1 MAPKGMNKKLLSISL
16 ALPILIIGI
25 GYSLASY
32 KVINQRNS
40 PISQSTVRTSQVR
53 LKTQQ
58 PQPFLI
64 SARDEEKKECQWL
77 GICKEK

>member
-1 MAPKGMNKKLLSISL
+1 MNTKLLSLSL
-16 ALPILIIGI
+16 ALPILMIGADH
-25 GYSLASY
+25 SLAK
-32 KVINQRNS
+32 KVTVTNQDT
-40 PISQSTVRTSQVR
+40 PKLTESTTARIYQVK

-77 GICKEK
+77 GICKER

>member
-1 MAPKGMNKKLLSISL
+1 MNKQLLSISL
-16 ALPILIIGI
+16 ALPILMIGASH
-25 GYSLASY
+25 SLAKKATVANLDTPKLNESTM
-32 KVINQRNS
+32 S
-40 PISQSTVRTSQVR
+40 ISQVK

>member
-1 MAPKGMNKKLLSISL
+1 MNRQLLSISL
-16 ALPILIIGI
+16 ALPVLIIGA
-25 GYSLASY
+25 GHSLANF
-32 KVINQRNS
+32 KAFNQGNS
-40 PISQSTVRTSQVR
+40 GITQSTTRISQVR

-64 SARDEEKKECQWL
+64 SARDEETKECQWL

>member
-1 MAPKGMNKKLLSISL
+1 MNTKLLSLTL
-16 ALPILIIGI
+16 ALPILIIGA
-25 GYSLASY
+25 GNSLAK
-32 KVINQRNS
+32 KVTVANQDTLKLTE
-40 PISQSTVRTSQVR
+40 STVRISQVR

-64 SARDEEKKECQWL
+64 SARDEETKECQWL

>member
-1 MAPKGMNKKLLSISL
+1 MNTKLLSISL
-16 ALPILIIGI
+16 ALPILMIGA
-25 GYSLASY
+25 GSSLAK
-32 KVINQRNS
+32 KVIVANQDT
-40 PISQSTVRTSQVR
+40 PKLTESTTRISQVR

>member
-1 MAPKGMNKKLLSISL
+1 MNKQLLSISL
-16 ALPILIIGI
+16 ALPVLIIGA
-25 GYSLASY
+25 GYSLASH
-32 KVINQRNS
+32 KVINQGNS
-40 PISQSTVRTSQVR
+40 PSAQSTSRTYQLR

-58 PQPFLI
+58 LQPFLI

>member
-1 MAPKGMNKKLLSISL
+1 MNTKLLSISL
-16 ALPILIIGI
+16 ALPILMIGA
-25 GYSLASY
+25 GNSLAK
-32 KVINQRNS
+32 KVTVANQDT
-40 PISQSTVRTSQVR
+40 PKLTESTTRISQVR

-64 SARDEEKKECQWL
+64 SARDEERKECQWL

>member
-1 MAPKGMNKKLLSISL
+1 MNTKLLSISL
-16 ALPILIIGI
+16 ALPILMIGA
-25 GYSLASY
+25 GYSLAK
-32 KVINQRNS
+32 KVTVANQDT
-40 PISQSTVRTSQVR
+40 PKLTESTMRISQVR

-77 GICKEK
+77 GICKER

>member
-1 MAPKGMNKKLLSISL
+1 MNKKLLSMSL
-16 ALPILIIGI
+16 ILPVLIIGASH
-25 GYSLASY
+25 SLVS
-32 KVINQRNS
+32 KVINQGN
-40 PISQSTVRTSQVR
+40 PELTQSTVRTSQVR

>member
-1 MAPKGMNKKLLSISL
+1 MNTKLLSLTL
-16 ALPILIIGI
+16 ALPILMIGA
-25 GYSLASY
+25 GNSLAK
-32 KVINQRNS
+32 KVTNQS
-40 PISQSTVRTSQVR
+40 ISKTTQSIAGISQVR

-77 GICKEK
+77 GICKERS

>member
-1 MAPKGMNKKLLSISL
+1 MNTKLLITL
-16 ALPILIIGI
+16 ALPILMIGA
-25 GYSLASY
+25 GNSLAK
-32 KVINQRNS
+32 KVTVANQDTS
-40 PISQSTVRTSQVR
+40 KLTESTVRISQVR

-64 SARDEEKKECQWL
+64 SARDEERKECQWL

>member
-1 MAPKGMNKKLLSISL
+1 MNTKLLSLTL
-16 ALPILIIGI
+16 ALPILMIGA
-25 GYSLASY
+25 GNSLAK
-32 KVINQRNS
+32 KVTNQS
-40 PISQSTVRTSQVR
+40 ISKTTQSTAGISQVR

-77 GICKEK
+77 GICKERS